1 MKQIRV
7 IWCYVPYELC
17 NDPYQKSIVKETNVE
32 EIKGEKDSTLDQS
45 REFKPL
51 YVLGQADLLIGRLL
65 FQIKIC
71 FGLSWLLYN

>member
-1 MKQIRV
+1 
-7 IWCYVPYELC
+7 
-17 NDPYQKSIVKETNVE
+17 VE
-32 EIKGEKDSTLDQS
+32 EIKGEKDSTLNQS

-71 FGLSWLLYN
+71 FGLSWLL